1 MKKFKFLSAMAAL
14 LVAGAMVSCTSSDD
28 PVIKPI
34 ISGLTTGEITYKVTV
49 TSNVETKFTFNGE
62 TKTGKTAEFEV
73 NASNYKAALT
83 AKAEP
88 VDPAYSLGEKNA
100 KVAFSTEKQTALV
113 EFNFVKPS
121 TEKKSQA
128 EMTAGGTVANDA
140 ENQKAAGVDV
150 AVSVPEGTV
159 ITGNTTD
166 PFSVTAYQE
175 PASQETA
182 EIKKNQAVS
191 ADIYTF
197 DCKPDGAVFD
207 KELTLKANLG
217 KEAAGLMVAVNGVN
231 YIVDNDGFVEFKA
244 KHFSTYTITI
254 LGKIVTF
261 TEGKKQISSKSIDL
275 TAGENEFTYEM
286 NQGMVTSETGV
297 ALQFLT
303 SIFGNIQEKVVE
315 MTGSFNSTAAG
326 TATLTIEQEYLDVT
340 VQSNTKTFS
349 ARVWGEAVATVTP
362 ADGPSH
368 SGGAAE

>member
-34 ISGLTTGEITYKVTV
+34 VTGLTTGEITYKVTV

-128 EMTAGGTVANDA
+128 EMIAGATVANDA
-140 ENQKAAGVDV
+140 ENQKAAGVPV
-150 AVSVPEGTV
+150 TISVPEGTV

-166 PFSVTAYQE
+166 PFSVTAYQV

-207 KELTLKANLG
+207 KELTLKVNLG
-217 KEAAGLMVAVNGVN
+217 KEAAGLMVAVNDVN
-231 YIVDNDGFVEFKA
+231 YIVDNDGFVEIKA
-244 KHFSTYTITI
+244 KHFSTITITI
-254 LGKIVTF
+254 LGKIVSF
-261 TEGKKQISSKSIDL
+261 TDGKKTISSNSIDL
-275 TAGENEFTYEM
+275 NAGENVFSYKM
-286 NQGMVTSETGV
+286 NKGIETSETGV
-297 ALQFLT
+297 GLIYL
-303 SIFGNIQEKVVE
+303 SSVFGDVHMDVVE
-315 MTGSFNSTAAG
+315 ETGSFNSTAAG
-326 TATLTIEQEYLDVT
+326 KATLTVEQKYIDVT
-340 VQSNTKTFS
+340 VQSNTRTFS
-349 ARVWGEAVATVTP
+349 ARVWGEVVAMITP
-362 ADGPSH
+362 TDGPSH
-368 SGGAAE
+368 SGGAGN

>member
-49 TSNVETKFTFNGE
+49 SSNVETKFTFNGE

-140 ENQKAAGVDV
+140 ENQKATGVDV

-254 LGKIVTF
+254 LGRVVSF
-261 TEGKKQISSKSIDL
+261 TPGKKQISSSTLELK
-275 TAGENEFTYEM
+275 AGENEFKYNM
-286 NQGMVTSETGV
+286 YQGIETSETGA
-297 ALQFLT
+297 ALYLLA
-303 SIFGNIQEKVVE
+303 SILGNPQMEVVE
-315 MTGSFNSTAAG
+315 GTGSFNSTAAG

-349 ARVWGEAVATVTP
+349 AKVWGEAVATVTP
-362 ADGPSH
+362 ADGGSH

>member
-1 MKKFKFLSAMAAL
+1 
-14 LVAGAMVSCTSSDD
+14 
-28 PVIKPI
+28 
-34 ISGLTTGEITYKVTV
+34 
-49 TSNVETKFTFNGE
+49 
-62 TKTGKTAEFEV
+62 
-73 NASNYKAALT
+73 
-83 AKAEP
+83 
-88 VDPAYSLGEKNA
+88 
-100 KVAFSTEKQTALV
+100 VAFSTEKQTALV

-140 ENQKAAGVDV
+140 ENQKASGINVTISA
-150 AVSVPEGTV
+150 PEGTV

-166 PFSVTAYQE
+166 PFSVTAYQL

-217 KEAAGLMVAVNGVN
+217 KEAAGMQVAVNGVP

-244 KHFSTYTITI
+244 KHFSTYTLTI
-254 LGKIVTF
+254 LGTVVTY
-261 TEGKKQISSKSIDL
+261 TPGKKQISSSTIELK
-275 TAGENEFTYEM
+275 TGENEFKYNM
-286 NQGMVTSETGV
+286 YQGMETSETGAPLSLLV
-297 ALQFLT
+297 
-303 SIFGNIQEKVVE
+303 SILGEPQVEVVE
-315 MTGSFNSTAAG
+315 GTGSFNSTAAG

-340 VQSNTKTFS
+340 VQSNTETCS

-362 ADGPSH
+362 ADGRSH

>member
-73 NASNYKAALT
+73 NASNYTAALT

-121 TEKKSQA
+121 TETKSQA
-128 EMTAGGTVANDA
+128 EMKAGATVANDA
-140 ENQKAAGVDV
+140 ENQEAAGVPV
-150 AVSVPEGTV
+150 TISVPEGTV

-166 PFSVTAYQE
+166 PFSVTAYQV

-197 DCKPDGAVFD
+197 DCKPDGAAFD
-207 KELTLKANLG
+207 KDLTLKVNLG
-217 KEAAGLMVAVNGVN
+217 KEAAGLMVAVNDVN

-244 KHFSTYTITI
+244 KHFSTITITI
-254 LGKIVTF
+254 FGKIVSF
-261 TEGKKQISSKSIDL
+261 TDGKKTISSNSIDL
-275 TAGENEFTYEM
+275 KAGENVFSYTM
-286 NQGMVTSETGV
+286 NKGIETSETGV
-297 ALQFLT
+297 GLFIL
-303 SIFGNIQEKVVE
+303 SSVFGDVHMDVVE
-315 MTGSFNSTAAG
+315 ETGSFNSTAAG
-326 TATLTIEQEYLDVT
+326 TATLTVEQKYIDVT
-340 VQSNTKTFS
+340 VQSNTRTFS
-349 ARVWGEAVATVTP
+349 ARVWGEVVATVTP

>member
-140 ENQKAAGVDV
+140 ENQKASGINVTISA
-150 AVSVPEGTV
+150 PEGTV

-166 PFSVTAYQE
+166 PFSVTAYQL

-217 KEAAGLMVAVNGVN
+217 KEAAGMQVAVNGVP

-244 KHFSTYTITI
+244 KHFSTYTLTI
-254 LGKIVTF
+254 LGTVVTY
-261 TEGKKQISSKSIDL
+261 TPGKKQISSSTIELK
-275 TAGENEFTYEM
+275 TGENEFKYNM
-286 NQGMVTSETGV
+286 YQGMETSETGAPLSLLV
-297 ALQFLT
+297 
-303 SIFGNIQEKVVE
+303 SILGEPQVEVVE
-315 MTGSFNSTAAG
+315 GTGSFNSTAAG

-340 VQSNTKTFS
+340 VQSNTETCS

-362 ADGPSH
+362 ADGRSH

>member
-1 MKKFKFLSAMAAL
+1 MKKFKFLSVVATM

-28 PVIKPI
+28 PVIKPVV
-34 ISGLTTGEITYKVTV
+34 SGLSTGLTYKVTV

-140 ENQKAAGVDV
+140 ENQKASGINVTISA
-150 AVSVPEGTV
+150 PEGTV

-166 PFSVTAYQE
+166 PFSVTAYQL

-217 KEAAGLMVAVNGVN
+217 KEAAGMQVAVNGVP

-244 KHFSTYTITI
+244 KHFSTYTLTI
-254 LGKIVTF
+254 LGTVVTY
-261 TEGKKQISSKSIDL
+261 TPGKKQISSSTIELK
-275 TAGENEFTYEM
+275 TGENEFKYNM
-286 NQGMVTSETGV
+286 YQGMETSETGAPLSLLV
-297 ALQFLT
+297 
-303 SIFGNIQEKVVE
+303 SILGEPQVEVVE
-315 MTGSFNSTAAG
+315 GTGSFNSTAAG

-340 VQSNTKTFS
+340 VQSNTETCS

-362 ADGPSH
+362 ADGRSH

>member
-140 ENQKAAGVDV
+140 ENQKATGVDV

-207 KELTLKANLG
+207 KELTLKVNLG
-217 KEAAGLMVAVNGVN
+217 KEAAGLEVAVNGVN

-254 LGKIVTF
+254 LGKIVTL
-261 TEGKKQISSKSIDL
+261 TESTKLLSSSDIDL
-275 TAGENEFTYEM
+275 KAGDNEFTYTM
-286 NQGMVTSETGV
+286 NKGIVTSAKGA
-297 ALQFLT
+297 ALKFLT
-303 SIFGNIQEKVVE
+303 SFLGNVQEEVVE
-315 MTGSFNSTAAG
+315 ETGSFNSTAAG
-326 TATLTIEQEYLDVT
+326 KATLKIEQKYLDVT
-340 VQSNTKTFS
+340 VQSNKKTFS
-349 ARVWGEAVATVTP
+349 ARVWGEVVATVTP
-362 ADGPSH
+362 AEGEAH
-368 SGGAAE
+368 SGGAGN